1 MKEDWKDMPL
11 KTKVLIV
18 WMGMVMLLVLY
29 VPCYKELVMQGTT
42 LTVSCG
48 YKFLPLLGTGA
59 YAGVKINFSLVFMEI
74 FAVTVI
80 CGLAY
85 VLLESKQK

>member
-1 MKEDWKDMPL
+1 
-11 KTKVLIV
+11 
-18 WMGMVMLLVLY
+18 
-29 VPCYKELVMQGTT
+29 MQGTT
-42 LTVSCG
+42 LTVSWG